1 MRKKFIILSAIMG
14 TTLVFITCSTSA
26 QRQRSGYGGDSPT
39 VGSGQGRLQSMV
51 TELSK
56 SKDPKAARL
65 ARKIKAVAKEL
76 KNDSKN
82 LKQLRPHLNRME
94 KAAQQGDYE
103 AADRA
108 LMDTIGAAY
117 DAEFWETV
125 TFKSTDGFKVY
136 SYMSKP
142 KNRETYPIIV
152 LVHGGEHGSA
162 TTYQRHALRFLKA
175 GFATL
180 AIDYRGSSGH
190 GQSYHDAIDFGG
202 KEIDDVVK
210 GVEYADA
217 DPATAKVGLMGSSH
231 GAFISSN
238 VLPRSSLIT
247 SANLNFG
254 GYDFEALMDTWR
266 KSSAPEAQKHIEY
279 WSPVI
284 GKPGTPEYERAAT
297 LSAINNVDKINVPLL
312 LIHGKN
318 DTSVPYIES
327 VKLHD
332 QLKKNKKTVTLRLF
346 EDGPHG
352 FILRNSEEA
361 EEAYRM
367 TENFFKKT
375 LK

>member
-1 MRKKFIILSAIMG
+1 MAIS
-14 TTLVFITCSTSA
+14 LVFFTCNASA
-26 QRQRSGYGGDSPT
+26 QKEGAGYKGESAT
-39 VGSGQGRLQSMV
+39 VGGGQGRLQSMV
-51 TELSK
+51 AELSK
-56 SKDPKAARL
+56 SEDPKAGRL
-65 ARKIKAVAKEL
+65 ARKIKAVGKEL
-76 KNDSKN
+76 KNDGKN
-82 LKQLRPHLNRME
+82 LKQLQPHLNRME
-94 KAAQQGDYE
+94 KAARQGDYK

-108 LMDTIGAAY
+108 LNDTIGAAY
-117 DAEFWETV
+117 DAQFWETI

-142 KNRETYPIIV
+142 KNKKTYPIIV

-180 AIDYRGSSGH
+180 AVDYRGSSGH
-190 GQSYHDAIDFGG
+190 GQSYYDAIDFGG

-210 GVEYADA
+210 AVEHAHA
-217 DPATAKVGLMGSSH
+217 DPATTKVGLMGSSH
-231 GAFISSN
+231 GAFVSSN
-238 VLPRSSLIT
+238 VVPRSSLVA

-254 GYDFEALMDTWR
+254 GYDFEAVMDTWQ
-266 KSSAPEAQKHIEY
+266 KSSAPEAQRHIEY
-279 WSPVI
+279 WGPVI
-284 GKPGTPEYERAAT
+284 GEPGTPEYERAAT

-312 LIHGKN
+312 LIHGKK

-332 QLKKNKKTVTLRLF
+332 ELKKNKKRVTLKLF

-361 EEAYRM
+361 EEAYRI